1 MLFRS
6 PLFAEGRDLLER
18 FDSIFDVLRPSAK
31 RGSIP
36 DEEIEALISK
46 RVEAKKKRNFAESDR
61 IRDQLAEQ
69 GIILEDTKDGTR
81 WKRK

>member
-1 MLFRS
+1 M
-6 PLFAEGRDLLER
+6 PPAICWNG

-31 RGSIP
+31 SGRDP
-36 DEEIEALISK
+36 DEEVEALISR
-46 RVEAKKKRNFAESDR
+46 RVEAKKARNFVESDR